1 MIRRPP
7 RSTLFPYTTL
17 FRSLSAYDVIG
28 GERWDRLEDL
38 HLLVSNRFAIGSDRR
53 LHGQIA
59 QDLEQMVLDHVA
71 DGARLVIERASAL
84 NPELFGHG
92 DLHALDVIPVP
103 EGLEEGVREPEEEHV
118 VHGPLPEVVV
128 DPEDRRLV
136 EGSEQNPVELPR

>member
-1 MIRRPP
+1 M
-7 RSTLFPYTTL
+7 S
-17 FRSLSAYDVIG
+17 SAASEGIAL
-28 GERWDRLEDL
+28 RTFTF
-38 HLLVSNRFAIGSDRR
+38 SSRFTICSDRR

-71 DGARLVIERASAL
+71 DGARLVIERAAAL

-118 VHGPLPEVVV
+118 VHRPLPEVVV

-136 EGSEQNPVELPR
+136 ESSEQNPVELPRGSDVVAERLLDDDAAALRTA